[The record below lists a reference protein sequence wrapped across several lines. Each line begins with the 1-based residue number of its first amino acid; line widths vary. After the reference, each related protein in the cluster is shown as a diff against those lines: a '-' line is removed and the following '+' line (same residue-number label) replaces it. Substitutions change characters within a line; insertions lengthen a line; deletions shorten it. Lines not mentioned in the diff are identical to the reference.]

1 MRFILM
7 RHAEASSNLNPA
19 ILTGVNFNAPLTKTG
34 VKLAQRV
41 SLQLARVSPAPASVY
56 VSPTRRTMQTA
67 KLLLPADTPLKTVDS
82 LIEVSRGV
90 AENKLRDETF
100 TPEVLAAVKQQQKDF
115 QFPKGESMNDAA
127 SRLGAFLQSISKEH
141 KKDDIILVVSHA
153 MLIRGYVS
161 ELLDWTY
168 DETIAN
174 ELDHCACAVIE
185 FTDTSDIPKVSSFN
199 VSIESLI

>member
-19 ILTGVNFNAPLTKTG
+19 ILTGVSFDAPLTETG
-34 VKLAQRV
+34 IKHAQRV
-41 SLQLARVSPAPASVY
+41 ALQLAHISPAPAGVY

-67 KLLLPADTPLKTVDS
+67 KLLLPADTPFETADS
-82 LIEVSRGV
+82 LIEVSRGT
-90 AENKLRDETF
+90 AENKLRDEAF
-100 TPEVLAAVKQQQKDF
+100 TPEILIAVKQQQKDF
-115 QFPKGESMNDAA
+115 RFPKGESMNDAA
-127 SRLGAFLQSISKEH
+127 SRLSAFIGSISKEH
-141 KKDDIILVVSHA
+141 KKDDTILVVSHA
-153 MLIRGYVS
+153 MLIRGYIS

-174 ELDHCACAVIE
+174 ELDHCACTVIE
-185 FTDTSDIPKVSSFN
+185 LTDSLQTPKVIGFN